1 MYYGIGQSVPS
12 GIFNYFVFSNLVE
25 LLFPCDDINSLEKFI
40 VIPATSETGNRVEGT
55 LKMTYI
61 LIPPLLIFSSVHV

>member
-25 LLFPCDDINSLEKFI
+25 LLFPCDRTNSLEKF
-40 VIPATSETGNRVEGT
+40 VTPATSELGNRVEGT
-55 LKMTYI
+55 LKTTYI
-61 LIPPLLIFSSVHV
+61 LVPPLLIFSSVQV